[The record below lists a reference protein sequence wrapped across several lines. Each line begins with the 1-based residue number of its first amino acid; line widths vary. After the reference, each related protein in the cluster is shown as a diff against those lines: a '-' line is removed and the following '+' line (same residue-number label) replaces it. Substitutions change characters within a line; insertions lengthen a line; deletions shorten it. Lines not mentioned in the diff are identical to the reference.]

1 MKGVFVSQFPS
12 LGPIWQ
18 RFPSL
23 NFLPFFNGSSS
34 FYSRYFPFPFCLPFP
49 FFRVV
54 VSYGA
59 LIATLWVTVSIE
71 SLVTVPGKTQT
82 PRVCGIALPLFP
94 ETGVSSAYIS
104 GQVLVPGRAIVSSRA
119 IVSGRATFAST
130 LRLHHLIEVSRTR
143 AEVVAWPTWCLYVLN
158 TSPPVSGLVSVM
170 REE

>member
-1 MKGVFVSQFPS
+1 MQFGSVFPLLIFLSPS
-12 LGPIWQ
+12 STVLPPFIAVVL
-18 RFPSL
+18 RSHSV
-23 NFLPFFNGSSS
+23 FLS
-34 FYSRYFPFPFCLPFP
+34 P

-104 GQVLVPGRAIVSSRA
+104 GRVLVPGRAIVS
-119 IVSGRATFAST
+119 GRVTFAST

-170 REE
+170 REEQKLMVEADQPGASPQVA

>member
-1 MKGVFVSQFPS
+1 MFHNSQVWVQFGSVFPLLIS
-12 LGPIWQ
+12 L
-18 RFPSL
+18 F
-23 NFLPFFNGSSS
+23 FFFNGSSS

-82 PRVCGIALPLFP
+82 PRVCGIVLPLFP

-104 GQVLVPGRAIVSSRA
+104 GRVLVPGRA

-158 TSPPVSGLVSVM
+158 SNNYKLKRRKILKRKQILPQS
-170 REE
+170 

>member
-1 MKGVFVSQFPS
+1 MFHNSQVWVQFGSVFPLF
-12 LGPIWQ
+12 I
-18 RFPSL
+18 
-23 NFLPFFNGSSS
+23 FLPFFNGSSS

-104 GQVLVPGRAIVSSRA
+104 GRAL
-119 IVSGRATFAST
+119 VSGWATFAST
-130 LRLHHLIEVSRTR
+130 LRLPHLVEVSRTR
-143 AEVVAWPTWCLYVLN
+143 AEVVAWSTCLSILFRQHHQ
-158 TSPPVSGLVSVM
+158 SIK
-170 REE
+170 R